1 MMRRGL
7 LALAVLALMTGGA
20 VAQDAAKL
28 PPFKTSD
35 YPAEVQEALKY
46 GPEECKDQGGGKVT
60 FAPDTV
66 RKVDLNG
73 DGRDDYVVSF
83 QDTECSTYPGAF
95 CGTAGCSMD
104 FLVTLPNGKIRSVFA
119 DRIRGYEIL
128 PGKGRGRPLPTAR
141 LVLRPLGQS
150 VLLQGATGSPAS
162 RSSSRSRRGDAETDS
177 PSWAPPSCS
186 A

>member
-7 LALAVLALMTGGA
+7 LALAVLASMIGGG
-20 VAQDAAKL
+20 VAQDAAK
-28 PPFKTSD
+28 PPFKMSD

-46 GPEECKDQGGGKVT
+46 GPEECKDQGGGEVT

-83 QDTECSTYPGAF
+83 QDAECSTYPGAF
-95 CGTAGCSMD
+95 CGTAGCTMD

-119 DRIRGYEIL
+119 ARIRGYEIL
-128 PGKGRGRPLPTAR
+128 PAGRRGRSVFNCTAR
-141 LVLRPLGQS
+141 TAAARAIPR
-150 VLLQGATGSPAS
+150 AS
-162 RSSSRSRRGDAETDS
+162 RSHRITGKPFEFKE
-177 PSWAPPSCS
+177 PKG
-186 A
+186 